1 MSCLFQNNE
10 IKNLLQIMR
19 DKKNI
24 IKAGYLLSYDY
35 SYIFTSIKQIY
46 NHVDRIVISYD
57 ENNKTWVGN
66 DVYIPESF
74 FSEIKSI
81 DKQNKIIFYKDKFF
95 IPDTPPM
102 DLETRQRNMMAEK
115 MGQGGWHIQI
125 DGDEY
130 AYDFKRI
137 SQFLRKNKYLL
148 AHPERNPIN
157 FQVDLVTLFRHDENG
172 FYIIEPFEEKCLF
185 ITNFP
190 KYKYARRLN
199 TGRTLPLPYLLI
211 HQSWARDENEILEKI
226 MNWGHK
232 NDFDTMKFF
241 EFWKSINSE
250 NYTNFI
256 DFHPLTATDWHKL
269 SFFPAK
275 NIEEF
280 IVAFEKKFPQQE
292 LKLNLSSTKKIKLWI
307 KSLF

>member
-1 MSCLFQNNE
+1 
-10 IKNLLQIMR
+10 MR

-35 SYIFTSIKQIY
+35 SYIFTSVKQIY
-46 NHVDRIVISYD
+46 DHVDRIVISYD
-57 ENNKTWVGN
+57 ENNKTWAGN

-74 FSEIKSI
+74 FSEIKSL
-81 DKQNKIIFYKDKFF
+81 DTQHKIILYKDTFY
-95 IPDTPPM
+95 IEGTAPM

-115 MGQGGWHIQI
+115 MGNGGWHMQI

-130 AYDFKRI
+130 AYDFKKL
-137 SQFLRKNKYLL
+137 SQFLRKHEYLL
-148 AHPERNPIN
+148 ANPEKNPIN
-157 FQVDLVTLFRHDENG
+157 FQVDWVTLFRHDESG
-172 FYIIEPFEEKCLF
+172 FYIIEPFEEKCFL
-185 ITNFP
+185 ITNYP
-190 KYKYARRLN
+190 KYQYARRTN
-199 TGRTLPLPYLLI
+199 TGRTLPLEYRLI

-241 EFWKSINSE
+241 EFWKSIHSE
-250 NYTNFI
+250 NHTDFV
-256 DFHPLTATDWHKL
+256 DFHPLSPSDWHQL

-275 NIEEF
+275 NIDDF
-280 IVAFEKKFPQQE
+280 IIAFERKFPQPE
-292 LKLNLSSTKKIKLWI
+292 LKLHLSGTKKFKLWL